1 MIKREPEE
9 VVDNAFGEGVIKI
22 ITIGIDLASSKKNAY
37 YANKFKNVY
46 TAMGFHPHESKK
58 MKEEELIQL
67 EKLFSYSKNIAVG
80 EIGLDYYY
88 QHSPKEIQRR
98 VFRDQIEVAKK
109 HDLPIIIHDR
119 DAHED
124 TMKILGEKARGMR
137 VVLHCFSGDSDMA
150 QWCIRQGY
158 YFGIGGVITFKNAR
172 KLAQIVQEI
181 PLDKILLETDS
192 PFLTPYPFRGKPN
205 EPQYIPSIAGK
216 IADLKEKKI
225 SEIAEITTKNACQVF
240 SF

>member
-1 MIKREPEE
+1 MIERDPGE
-9 VVDNAFGEGVIKI
+9 VVNDALKKGVIKI
-22 ITIGIDLASSKKNAY
+22 VTIGVDLETNKKNLD
-37 YANKFKNVY
+37 YATQFKNIYMV
-46 TAMGFHPHESKK
+46 MGFHPHESKK
-58 MKEEELIQL
+58 MKENELTQL
-67 EKLFSYSKNIAVG
+67 EEMLSYSKNIAVG

-98 VFRDQIEVAKK
+98 VFREQIDLAKK

-124 TMKILGEKARGMR
+124 TMKILEEKAQGMK
-137 VVLHCFSGDSDMA
+137 VVLHCFSGDRDMA
-150 QWCIRQGY
+150 QWCVKQGY

-172 KLAQIVQEI
+172 ELSRIVQEI
-181 PLDKILLETDS
+181 PLNKILLETDS

-205 EPQYIPSIAGK
+205 EPQCIPLIAGK
-216 IADLKEKKI
+216 IADLKEKTI
-225 SEIAEITTKNACQVF
+225 SEIAEITTKNAFEVF

>member
-1 MIKREPEE
+1 MIKREPSE
-9 VVDNAFGEGVIKI
+9 VINDALKKGVIKI
-22 ITIGIDLASSKKNAY
+22 ITIGVDLETSKKNVY
-37 YANKFKNVY
+37 FANQFKNVY
-46 TAMGFHPHESKK
+46 TVMGFHPHESKK
-58 MKEEELIQL
+58 MKYNELILL
-67 EKLFSYSKNIAVG
+67 EEMLLYSKNVAVG

-88 QHSPKEIQRR
+88 QHSTKEIQRMA
-98 VFRDQIEVAKK
+98 FRAQIDLAKK

-124 TMKILGEKARGMR
+124 TMKILEEKASGMK
-137 VVLHCFSGDSDMA
+137 VVLHCFSGDRNMA
-150 QWCIRQGY
+150 QWCVRQGF

-181 PLDKILLETDS
+181 PLNKILLETDS

-205 EPQYIPSIAGK
+205 EPQYIPLIAGK
-216 IADLKEKKI
+216 IADLKEKTL
-225 SEIAEITTKNACQVF
+225 SEIAEVTTKNACQVF